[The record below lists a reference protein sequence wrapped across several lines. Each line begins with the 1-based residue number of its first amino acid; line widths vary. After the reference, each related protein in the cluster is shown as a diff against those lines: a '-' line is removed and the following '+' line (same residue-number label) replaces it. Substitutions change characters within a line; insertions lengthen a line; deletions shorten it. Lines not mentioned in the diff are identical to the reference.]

1 MWQDI
6 LKTTNEEAIS
16 DAKRFAPEDSSKR
29 STRQEVGE
37 HKLNQ
42 LVSQREMN
50 IEKLRKR
57 LVKLSKGVKGWRMGD
72 SPSSRRPAEDIE
84 PIDTNV
90 LEELL
95 DDVEE
100 NIRHKHYD
108 YYYDKFMDLLNEVL
122 EPRRNE
128 YREKMRDRREYYS

>member
-1 MWQDI
+1 MWQNI

-29 STRQEVGE
+29 ASRQEVGE

-42 LVSQREMN
+42 LVE
-50 IEKLRKR
+50 ERKQLINGYR
-57 LVKLSKGVKGWRMGD
+57 LKLSIWAKGSKGYKAPPHTFHNRKATKGI
-72 SPSSRRPAEDIE
+72 A
-84 PIDTNV
+84 PIDTKA

-95 DDVEE
+95 DDVVE

-108 YYYDKFMDLLNEVL
+108 YFYDKFMELYL
-122 EPRRNE
+122 ETMKLRKRTVAEARRG
-128 YREKMRDRREYYS
+128 D